1 MPTAHQGGSPG
12 QRRCPQARS
21 PWWSRSARH
30 CPVGPAG
37 LPPSAGP
44 RLAAQRPRPPEPAPC
59 EAPSPP
65 PLGAPVLSEQPG
77 SQARPEQRPVG
88 AGTLRQSQDTAARP
102 GGAAVLGAQGGSE
115 PGGRWP
121 APCWP
126 GAWRPNTS
134 YSVRPGRGRLPGC
147 SRAEPVGEE
156 AAGLGWQQVRFMHKG
171 AQTERPEG
179 QGCALETP
187 PREPPPCPSDDS
199 EQTPQRVPGPHV
211 E

>member
-1 MPTAHQGGSPG
+1 MEPVRPPLPRRAGRPPSLSRASAGCTAAPTTGAGPLRGPLPTAAGRPSPVRAAREPGYRPG
-12 QRRCPQARS
+12 Q
-21 PWWSRSARH
+21 SR
-30 CPVGPAG
+30 
-37 LPPSAGP
+37 
-44 RLAAQRPRPPEPAPC
+44 
-59 EAPSPP
+59 
-65 PLGAPVLSEQPG
+65 
-77 SQARPEQRPVG
+77 
-88 AGTLRQSQDTAARP
+88 DTAARP
-102 GGAAVLGAQGGSE
+102 GGAAVLGAQGVSE

-121 APCWP
+121 APHWP

-211 E
+211 